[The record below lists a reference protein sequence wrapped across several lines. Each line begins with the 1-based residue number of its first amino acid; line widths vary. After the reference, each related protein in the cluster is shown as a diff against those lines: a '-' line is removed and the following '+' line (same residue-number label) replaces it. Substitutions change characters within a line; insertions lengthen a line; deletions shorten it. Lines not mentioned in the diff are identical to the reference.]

1 MNEWND
7 LLKGMDKKTLENNM
21 DKATAF
27 SKTPQG
33 KALIDKLKG
42 ASPTDADALIKLI
55 KENPDLIQSVES
67 FFKK

>member
-1 MNEWND
+1 MNQWND
-7 LLKGMDKKTLENNM
+7 LLKGMDKKKLEKDM

-27 SKTPQG
+27 AKTPQG
-33 KALIDKLKG
+33 KALIDKLKD
-42 ASPTDADALIKLI
+42 ASPTDTDALIKLI